1 MGSDDVRAVLAA
13 HLPDLRVDT
22 VEHLGEGQDNT
33 AFDVNGELIVRF
45 AKGDTDVAAE
55 ARLLEVVAGFSPL
68 RIPLPRLVVPELRC
82 LAYDRLPG
90 TQLLDLPECPPGV
103 VDELRGFLDALQ
115 VIPVDLVADLV
126 EVDDQDGEGW
136 LADAKDC
143 YAALAVPARFR
154 PVIEA
159 FLAEAPPKPDYEVV
173 FSHNDLGIEHVLIQD
188 GRVSGVIDWTDA
200 ALCDPAYDHGLL
212 YRDLGVLPSGR
223 PDGFVERAVFYAR
236 CSVLEDWRYGV
247 ESGLRQFV
255 TQAQASL
262 EWLFRAE

>member
-1 MGSDDVRAVLAA
+1 MGNDDVRAVLAA

-55 ARLLEVVAGFSPL
+55 ALLLDTVAEFSPVP
-68 RIPLPRLVVPELRC
+68 IPRPRLVVPELGC

-90 TQLLDLPECPPGV
+90 TQLIDLAVRPPGV
-103 VDELRGFLDALQ
+103 LAELRAFLAAVQ
-115 VIPVDLVADLV
+115 AIPVDRVADLV
-126 EVDDQDGEGW
+126 GIDDQDGEGW
-136 LADAKDC
+136 LADAREC
-143 YAALAVPARFR
+143 YVALDVPAHYR
-154 PVIEA
+154 PVVEA
-159 FLAEAPPKPDYEVV
+159 FLAEPPPAPDYDLV

-212 YRDLGVLPSGR
+212 YRDLGVLPGN
-223 PDGFVERAVFYAR
+223 DYDERAVFYAR
-236 CSVLEDWRYGV
+236 CTVLEDWRYGV
-247 ESGLRQFV
+247 ESGLQQFV
-255 TQAQASL
+255 TQAVASMA
-262 EWLFRAE
+262 WLFRAE